1 MKRVVFILLIAV
13 LSTSSAYAAEYS
25 LDDLYKIALDRSER
39 IKISE
44 EDLYIAERGKDKA
57 TAALL
62 PTVSAFSDYTKYNK
76 KKFGS
81 ANSLIQPESSTTWG
95 VRLDQSLSLSGR
107 EITGFK
113 ISKENIEKSRY
124 DLNTVKENYLFTVS
138 SAYYDVLKAKKN
150 LDIAR
155 ANRERLT
162 KHRDAAAIR
171 LKVGEVT
178 KTDLLRAEAELSG
191 SQSEVVRAE
200 NGLKLAKAVL
210 ARLVGLN
217 RDYDIKAADFK
228 KETLEEFVLG
238 SLIEKAIT
246 ERAELKS
253 FNLQKSIAEEQV
265 TFAKGAYWPTLSIQG
280 VYARADESPAT
291 ASLVKE
297 DIFGVLSLTFP
308 FFEGG
313 LRKAEV
319 REAEAKQRQAELA
332 FEDLKKSITVEV
344 ESAYLDFMTQ
354 KDVLKSLEDQLKFA
368 RENFNSV
375 SKQYAFGL
383 ANSIDVIDS
392 NTLLVTAERQFTDA
406 HYNYQLSILKVEK
419 TTGTLLKTVISQQ
432 SKVMSQNIHEKEGE
446 QKLEKD

>member
-1 MKRVVFILLIAV
+1 MKRIILMLLAII
-13 LSTSSAYAAEYS
+13 LSTHSAYAVEYS
-25 LDDLYKIALDRSER
+25 LEDLYRIALERSEQ

-76 KKFGS
+76 KKLGS
-81 ANSLIQPESSTTWG
+81 AGSLIQPESSTSWG
-95 VRLDQSLSLSGR
+95 VRLDQSLSLGGR
-107 EITGFK
+107 ELTAFK
-113 ISKENIEKSRY
+113 ISKENIEKSKY
-124 DLNTVKENYLFTVS
+124 DLYAVKENYLFNVS
-138 SAYYDVLKAKKN
+138 SAYYDVLKAKKT
-150 LDIAR
+150 LEIAR

-162 KHRDAAAIR
+162 KHRDAAATR

-178 KTDLLRAEAELSG
+178 KTDLLRAQAELSG

-200 NGLKLAKAVL
+200 NGLKLARAVL
-210 ARLVGLN
+210 ARLVGLS
-217 RDYDIKAADFK
+217 RDYDIKASDFK
-228 KETLEEFVLG
+228 KETLEEFALG
-238 SLIEKAIT
+238 SLVEKAIT

-253 FNLQKSIAEEQV
+253 FILQKSIAEEQV

-280 VYARADESPAT
+280 VYARVDESPAT
-291 ASLVKE
+291 AFLVKD

-319 REAEAKQRQAELA
+319 RETEAKQRQAELA
-332 FEDLKKSITVEV
+332 IEDLKKSIAIEV
-344 ESAYLDFMTQ
+344 ENAYLDFMTQ

-368 RENFNSV
+368 RENFTSI
-375 SKQYAFGL
+375 SKQYEFGL
-383 ANSIDVIDS
+383 AHSIDVIDS

-419 TTGTLLKTVISQQ
+419 ATGTLLKTVIS
-432 SKVMSQNIHEKEGE
+432 K
-446 QKLEKD
+446 

>member
-1 MKRVVFILLIAV
+1 MLLAII
-13 LSTSSAYAAEYS
+13 LSTHSAYAVEYS
-25 LDDLYKIALDRSER
+25 LEDLYRIALERSEQ

-76 KKFGS
+76 KKLGS
-81 ANSLIQPESSTTWG
+81 AGSLIQPESSTSWG
-95 VRLDQSLSLSGR
+95 VRLDQSLSLGGR
-107 EITGFK
+107 ELTAFK
-113 ISKENIEKSRY
+113 ISKENIEKSKY
-124 DLNTVKENYLFTVS
+124 DLYAVKENYLFNVS
-138 SAYYDVLKAKKN
+138 SAYYDVLKAKKT
-150 LDIAR
+150 LEIAR

-162 KHRDAAAIR
+162 KHRDAAATR

-178 KTDLLRAEAELSG
+178 KTDLLRAQAELSG

-200 NGLKLAKAVL
+200 NGLKLARAVL
-210 ARLVGLN
+210 ARLVGLS
-217 RDYDIKAADFK
+217 RDYDIKASDFK
-228 KETLEEFVLG
+228 KETLEEFALG
-238 SLIEKAIT
+238 SLVEKAIT

-253 FNLQKSIAEEQV
+253 FILQKSIAEEQV

-280 VYARADESPAT
+280 VYARVDESPAT
-291 ASLVKE
+291 AFLVKD

-319 REAEAKQRQAELA
+319 RETEAKQRQAELA
-332 FEDLKKSITVEV
+332 IEDLKKSIAIEV
-344 ESAYLDFMTQ
+344 ENAYLDFMTQ

-368 RENFNSV
+368 RENFTSI
-375 SKQYAFGL
+375 SKQYEFGL
-383 ANSIDVIDS
+383 AHSIDVIDS

-419 TTGTLLKTVISQQ
+419 ATGTLLKTVIS
-432 SKVMSQNIHEKEGE
+432 K
-446 QKLEKD
+446 